1 MNEQTTRM
9 LLFLAGALCGG
20 TIAGLA
26 CQRYFEL
33 HAEEEIASVKLHYGK
48 MAEAR
53 AARENARVQE
63 EAAKMAADVI
73 TKSEGYSHDEY
84 EAEDEVEDL
93 PRVVYD
99 PDLAEEIDE
108 VDLNVPHVIDLSTF
122 AEHDGRPKVS
132 LIYYEGDDILADS
145 DDQPIQNAL
154 KLLGQTLTYLDEK
167 DTIYVRNPDMG
178 VDYEVVLNEKSYA
191 EAVAGIRT
199 RNTKRIPKMR
209 DED

>member
-1 MNEQTTRM
+1 M

-20 TIAGLA
+20 AIAGLA
-26 CQRYFEL
+26 CQRYFEQQ
-33 HAEEEIASVKLHYGK
+33 AEEEIANVKRHYGK
-48 MAEAR
+48 MNEAR
-53 AARENARVQE
+53 AARENARIQE

-73 TKSEGYSHDEY
+73 MKSEGYSHDEY
-84 EAEDEVEDL
+84 EVDDEVEDL
-93 PRVVYD
+93 PKVVYD

-178 VDYEVVLNEKSYA
+178 VDYEVILNEKSYA
-191 EAVAGIRT
+191 EAVAGIRA

>member
-1 MNEQTTRM
+1 MNEQATRM

-33 HAEEEIASVKLHYGK
+33 HAEEEIANVKLHYGK

-53 AARENARVQE
+53 AARENARIQE

-73 TKSEGYSHDEY
+73 MRSEEYSHDED
-84 EAEDEVEDL
+84 EAEDL
-93 PRVVYD
+93 PKVVYD

-108 VDLNVPHVIDLSTF
+108 MDLNVPHVIDLSTF

-145 DDQPIQNAL
+145 DDQPIQNAI
-154 KLLGQTLTYLDEK
+154 KLLGQTLTYLDER

-199 RNTKRIPKMR
+199 RNSKRIPKMR

>member
-33 HAEEEIASVKLHYGK
+33 QAEEEIANVKRHYGK
-48 MAEAR
+48 MNEAR
-53 AARENARVQE
+53 VARENARIQE
-63 EAAKMAADVI
+63 EAAKMAAEVI
-73 TKSEGYSHDEY
+73 MRSEGYSHDED
-84 EAEDEVEDL
+84 EAEDL

-145 DDQPIQNAL
+145 DDQPIQNAI
-154 KLLGQTLTYLDEK
+154 KLLGQTLTYLDER
-167 DTIYVRNPDMG
+167 DTIYVRNPDTG
-178 VDYEVVLNEKSYA
+178 ADYEVVLNEKSYA
-191 EAVAGIRT
+191 EAVAGIRI
-199 RNTKRIPKMR
+199 RDSKRILKMR

>member
-1 MNEQTTRM
+1 M

-73 TKSEGYSHDEY
+73 TKSEGYSHDED
-84 EAEDEVEDL
+84 EAEDL
-93 PRVVYD
+93 PKVVYD
-99 PDLAEEIDE
+99 PDLAEEISN
-108 VDLNVPHVIDLSTF
+108 VIDLHVPHVIDLSTF

-145 DDQPIQNAL
+145 DDQPIQNAI

-167 DTIYVRNPDMG
+167 DTIYVRNPDTG
-178 VDYEVVLNEKSYA
+178 ADYEVVLNEKSYA
-191 EAVAGIRT
+191 EAVAGIRI
-199 RNTKRIPKMR
+199 RDSKRIPKMR